1 MVDTIYRAKGIPRVR
16 VKWANNFIK
25 RTLALTIKLRRVYE
39 CQRKLYEDLEI
50 IRGWFKLVKNTI
62 NKYSILLEDTYNFNK
77 AGF

>member
-1 MVDTIYRAKGIPRVR
+1 V
-16 VKWANNFIK
+16 N
-25 RTLALTIKLRRVYE
+25 RTLALTIKLRRAYKY
-39 CQRKLYEDLEI
+39 QRKLCKDPEI